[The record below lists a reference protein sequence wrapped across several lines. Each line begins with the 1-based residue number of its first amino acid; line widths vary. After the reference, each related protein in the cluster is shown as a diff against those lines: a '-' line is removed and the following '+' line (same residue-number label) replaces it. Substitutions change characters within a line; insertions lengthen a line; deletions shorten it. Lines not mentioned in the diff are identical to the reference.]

1 MATKAKE
8 TISVRLGTEQR
19 KELDRL
25 AARLDRD
32 RSYLVNEAVGSYL
45 ARLRW
50 EEEHV
55 REGLR
60 QAKAGKF
67 ATDAEVEAA
76 FAAFGTHR
84 KA

>member
-1 MATKAKE
+1 MAAKTKE
-8 TISVRLGTEQR
+8 TISVRLGVEQR

-32 RSYLVNEAVGSYL
+32 RSYLVNEAVDSYL

-50 EEEHV
+50 EEQHV

-67 ATDAEVEAA
+67 ATDAQVAAA
-76 FAAFGTHR
+76 FASFR
-84 KA
+84 NSPKA